1 MYSLR
6 YKVTTST
13 CDSEGRLKLYSA
25 LQMMQDCSE
34 MWIDS
39 EPTARKFFNDNN
51 MTQLL
56 ATRQVEVVRVPRFK
70 EDLTVTTS
78 IYEVLPMYGF
88 RNTFIRDAKGQPC
101 YRTWSM
107 GAFVDLAT
115 GRLAR
120 LSDDAIASL
129 TLEPKQEMNYRGR
142 RIILP
147 KQDGT
152 VLDPVSVMRADIDYN
167 RHMNN
172 ANYVRIA
179 MELLPDGFEV
189 TDMRVEYRIAAK
201 LGGMATLLTTNK
213 GQRLTLENSYL
224 WRHYPSLNMQEF
236 TGALQVGWYARHVNL
251 HLGLCNR
258 YHAELVLRNNGG
270 MGTVLEPMNVMFA
283 AEGWWYNQL
292 APHQWNVGL
301 RWSNYNDFIIERV
314 ANWFFSAKAWYR
326 LPENTAFYAE
336 VGLHPVGSLNLT
348 ASYDGWFL
356 HLGAIR
362 TL

>member
-1 MYSLR
+1 MKR
-6 YKVTTST
+6 YLFPLLLLLMATPSAHSQEP
-13 CDSEGRLKLYSA
+13 DSASHPFTLTGYGLYDFHYATDGIGGGALMLDWQVSPAFKLG
-25 LQMMQDCSE
+25 
-34 MWIDS
+34 I
-39 EPTARKFFNDNN
+39 
-51 MTQLL
+51 
-56 ATRQVEVVRVPRFK
+56 
-70 EDLTVTTS
+70 
-78 IYEVLPMYGF
+78 
-88 RNTFIRDAKGQPC
+88 
-101 YRTWSM
+101 
-107 GAFVDLAT
+107 GA
-115 GRLAR
+115 
-120 LSDDAIASL
+120 
-129 TLEPKQEMNYRGR
+129 EY
-142 RIILP
+142 
-147 KQDGT
+147 
-152 VLDPVSVMRADIDYN
+152 VSSN
-167 RHMNN
+167 
-172 ANYVRIA
+172 
-179 MELLPDGFEV
+179 
-189 TDMRVEYRIAAK
+189 RIAAK
-201 LGGMATLLTTNK
+201 LGGAATLLTTDN
-213 GQRLTLENSYL
+213 GCLTLENSYL

-314 ANWFFSAKAWYR
+314 ANWFFSVKAWYR
-326 LPENTAFYAE
+326 LPESTAFYAE